1 MAPSEKPSLL
11 LVTDDPSEES
21 HTSHI
26 LGKYH
31 FDNFLVKLRKPDE
44 TMKYFLACNAAGN
57 RGSEPLP
64 ELIIYSLRNSG
75 KLNLPP
81 IQESRRG
88 ALGEI
93 PLIVV
98 VESPSEEE
106 EIKRLQLPNT
116 AFVSR
121 PVGFFKLLEAMQKME
136 MRWIVLRPKR

>member
-1 MAPSEKPSLL
+1 MPSSEKPILL
-11 LVTDDPSEES
+11 LIIDEPSEES

-31 FDNFLVKLRKPDE
+31 FDNSIVKLRKTDE
-44 TMKYFLACNAAGN
+44 TMKYIRACDASVN

-75 KLNLPP
+75 KLSLPP
-81 IQESRRG
+81 IHESRRG

-93 PLIVV
+93 PLIIV

-121 PVGFFKLLEAMQKME
+121 PVGFFKLLEAMQKLE
-136 MRWIVLRPKR
+136 MRWIVLRPKG

>member
-1 MAPSEKPSLL
+1 TGIEILMAPSEKPSLL

-75 KLNLPP
+75 KLNLSPV
-81 IQESRRG
+81 QESRRG

-98 VESPSEEE
+98 
-106 EIKRLQLPNT
+106 
-116 AFVSR
+116 
-121 PVGFFKLLEAMQKME
+121 
-136 MRWIVLRPKR
+136 

>member
-1 MAPSEKPSLL
+1 MASSEKPIIL
-11 LVTDDPSEES
+11 LVTDDASEES

-31 FDNFLVKLRKPDE
+31 FDNFLVKLRKSDE
-44 TMKYFLACNAAGN
+44 TIKYFLACNAAG
-57 RGSEPLP
+57 RGAEPLP

-75 KLNLPP
+75 KLNLTPV
-81 IQESRRG
+81 QECRRG

-98 VESPSEEE
+98 VESQSEEE
-106 EIKRLQLPNT
+106 ETKRLHLPNT
-116 AFVSR
+116 ALVSR

>member
-1 MAPSEKPSLL
+1 MASSEKPIILL
-11 LVTDDPSEES
+11 ITDDPSEES

-31 FDNFLVKLRKPDE
+31 FDNLLVKLRKSDE
-44 TMKYFLACNAAGN
+44 TMKYFRASNAEGN
-57 RGSEPLP
+57 KGPEPLP
-64 ELIIYSLRNSG
+64 ELIIYGLRNSG
-75 KLNLPP
+75 KLDLTPV
-81 IQESRRG
+81 QESRRG
-88 ALGEI
+88 ALVGI
-93 PLIVV
+93 PLIIV

-136 MRWIVLRPKR
+136 MRWIVLKPKR